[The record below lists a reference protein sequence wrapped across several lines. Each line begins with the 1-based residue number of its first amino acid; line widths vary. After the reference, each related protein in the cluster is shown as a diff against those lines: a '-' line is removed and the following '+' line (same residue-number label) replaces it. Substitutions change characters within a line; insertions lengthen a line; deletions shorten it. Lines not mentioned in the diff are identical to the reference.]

1 MRRCDD
7 EIITFVYIHTFY
19 DFLFFLLFLV
29 LSPTVSRNILL
40 FTTGGLAFG
49 FFGARKP
56 FRGPNSRFNMGIGLF
71 AGLTYASLS
80 SMQRFMGLEENASEV
95 ASYGVMKPDALKE
108 YTRKAN
114 MPNFELIDSSDHK

>member
-1 MRRCDD
+1 
-7 EIITFVYIHTFY
+7 
-19 DFLFFLLFLV
+19 
-29 LSPTVSRNILL
+29 
-40 FTTGGLAFG
+40 
-49 FFGARKP
+49 
-56 FRGPNSRFNMGIGLF
+56 MGIGLF